1 MIQIIVKKYD
11 GWFGVLE
18 LANLWGIIDLD
29 ETMELIDSAE
39 HDVLPDWD
47 DDYSST
53 DEREEYC
60 LKMLAKHGV
69 LIIE

>member
-1 MIQIIVKKYD
+1 MIQIIIKQYD

-18 LANLWGIIDLD
+18 LADLWGIIDLD

-39 HDVLPDWD
+39 HDVWRD
-47 DDYSST
+47 SSA

-60 LKMLAKHGV
+60 LNMLAQRGV
-69 LIIE
+69 LINQ

>member
-1 MIQIIVKKYD
+1 MIQLIIKQYD

-18 LANLWGIIDLD
+18 IADLWGIIDLD

-39 HDVLPDWD
+39 HDVWRD
-47 DDYSST
+47 SST

-60 LKMLAKHGV
+60 LNMLAQRGV
-69 LIIE
+69 LIKQ

>member
-1 MIQIIVKKYD
+1 MIQIITKQYD

-18 LANLWGIIDLD
+18 IADLWGIIDLD
-29 ETMELIDSAE
+29 ETMELIDPAE
-39 HDVLPDWD
+39 HDVWRMI
-47 DDYSST
+47 ST

-60 LKMLAKHGV
+60 INMLAQRGV